1 MKDKLIKKRDE
12 VIASG
17 KPFKGEIR
25 GIKFGKG
32 TTTYFEYLDTNTS
45 EEYDDFKRHTC
56 ISNNKYSKVLRDV
69 TEISNEGMRLPKCA
83 KGTRDMNPLQSAI
96 KEKAINIIKDVFQK
110 HGASEI
116 DTPVFERKETLTGKY
131 GEESKLIYDLEDQG
145 GELLSLRYDLT
156 VPFAR
161 YVAENAITNIKR
173 FHIAKVYRRDQ
184 PQMSKGR
191 FREFYQ
197 CDFDIAGQ
205 SSQMIPEAE
214 VLKVV
219 TEILSNLEIGDYIV
233 KINNRKFLDSIIEL
247 SGCDKTQFKSI
258 CSSVDKLDKEP
269 WEKVEHELITA
280 KGLTKE
286 MTTKLWEF
294 VKRKD
299 SPKEMLE
306 QLRKD
311 NVFGDHKLANE
322 TLDEMELLFNYLEAL
337 DCLDKF
343 SFDFSLARGLD
354 YYTGLIYEAVLL
366 GEGKVG
372 SIAGGGRY
380 DELVGMFSG
389 QNIPAVGVS
398 IGIERIFVI
407 LEEKAKESQNIR
419 ATKTQVLVASIGK
432 GLTKDRFRVCNKLWS
447 AGIKAETLYNDNL
460 KPQKQLKYAF
470 DNGIPLIIWIG
481 EDEVAQNIVKVKIL
495 NDKEE
500 KFIGMDKL
508 AEEIKPLVDA
518 NPILTAKEED

>member
-1 MKDKLIKKRDE
+1 VL
-12 VIASG
+12 
-17 KPFKGEIR
+17 
-25 GIKFGKG
+25 
-32 TTTYFEYLDTNTS
+32 TTATEYFN
-45 EEYDDFKRHTC
+45 EEA
-56 ISNNKYSKVLRDV
+56 
-69 TEISNEGMRLPKCA
+69 RLPKCP

-96 KEKAINIIKDVFQK
+96 KEKAIAIIKQVFQK

-161 YVAENAITNIKR
+161 YVAENAISNIKR

-184 PQMSKGR
+184 PQMTKGR

-205 SSQMIPEAE
+205 SSVMIPEAE

-219 TEILSNLEIGDYIV
+219 VEILTNLDVGNFVV

-247 SGCDKTQFKSI
+247 SGCDKAQFKTI

-269 WEKVEHELITA
+269 WEKVEHELIHA
-280 KGLTKE
+280 KGLTKD
-286 MTTKLWEF
+286 MTSKLWEF
-294 VKRKD
+294 VKRKG
-299 SPKEMLE
+299 SMKEMLD
-306 QLRKD
+306 QLRSE
-311 NVFGDHKLANE
+311 NVFGDHQLANE
-322 TLDEMELLFNYLEAL
+322 TLAEMELLYQYLESL
-337 DCLDKF
+337 DCLDKI

-354 YYTGLIYEAVLL
+354 YYTGLIYEATLTE
-366 GEGKVG
+366 EGKVG

-380 DELVGMFSG
+380 DELIGMFSG

-407 LEEKAKESQNIR
+407 LEDKAKAEQNIR

-432 GLTKDRFRVCNKLWS
+432 NMANERFKICNTLWNN
-447 AGIKAETLYNDNL
+447 GIYAETMYNDNL
-460 KPQKQLKYAF
+460 KPQKQISYAF
-470 DNGIPLIIWIG
+470 TNGIPLIIWIG
-481 EDEVAQNIVKVKIL
+481 EDEIAAGVIKVKIL
-495 NDKEE
+495 NNKEE
-500 KFIGMDKL
+500 RFLKDFIPEMQQ
-508 AEEIKPLVDA
+508 LVVE
-518 NPILTAKEED
+518 NPVLTAKEE